1 MDETQERIVNLLE
14 EEASLLKKLNEL
26 LLNETEALKAKDTNL
41 LDDLIASKS
50 SLLDQLGIMDKQRQ
64 LYLDTDN
71 NARIYDQTF
80 EVKISEMKTTIQDLL
95 DQCKH
100 QNKINGSIIEIS
112 QMFNSKILDIVLG
125 HHNQDDT
132 YSAEG
137 KNYTKNY
144 QNSIARV

>member
-1 MDETQERIVNLLE
+1 MDETQGRIVNLLE

-26 LLNETEALKAKDTNL
+26 LLEETEALKAKDINL
-41 LDDLIASKS
+41 VDELTASKT
-50 SLLDQLGIMDKQRQ
+50 SLLDQLGVMDKQRQ
-64 LYLDTDN
+64 LYLDTGN
-71 NARIYDQTF
+71 NAPVYDQTF
-80 EVKISEMKTTIQDLL
+80 EVKVSEMKTTIQGLL
-95 DQCKH
+95 DECKH

-112 QMFNSKILDIVLG
+112 QMFNSKIMDIVLG
-125 HHNQDDT
+125 HNSQDET